1 VNPEIMTIP
10 DDSSSRSKSP
20 PFENDTILSF
30 SFPNADVRGAFV
42 KLGNSFVESLNN
54 HDYPPGVHQLLGE
67 CLAASALMAT
77 HLKQPSRLTM
87 QARGDGPLNL
97 LMAEATLHIPLA
109 NREAQDSTRLHQTLR
124 AFARYQQTPDFP
136 LENSPVPLSTLLGRS
151 QLAIT
156 LEPEEGQ
163 RYQGIVEISASRLE
177 DCLENYFLQSE
188 QLDTILRLATSG
200 DFACGLLL
208 QRLPSAEQIPAA
220 SSMDIWEELSIL
232 TRSLRS
238 DELTSLPGEAILHRL
253 YHQHNCR
260 VQPHQP
266 VAFSCTCSMQ
276 RTGMVLLQIDPREIA
291 DMLLEDG
298 EIVMDC
304 EFCSARYRF
313 DQSAID
319 QLNISQTATRH

>member
-1 VNPEIMTIP
+1 MANPV
-10 DDSSSRSKSP
+10 DDSSQPGSTS
-20 PFENDTILSF
+20 FENDTILSF
-30 SFPNADVRGAFV
+30 SFPDAAVRGAFV

-54 HDYPPGVHQLLGE
+54 HNYPSGVHQLLGE
-67 CLAASALMAT
+67 CLAASTLMAT

-87 QARGDGPLNL
+87 QARGDGPLSL
-97 LMAEATLHIPLA
+97 LMAETTLHIPLA
-109 NREAQDSTRLHQTLR
+109 NREVHDHTSPHQTMR
-124 AFARYQQTPDFP
+124 AFARYQQLTDLPGDK
-136 LENSPVPLSTLLGRS
+136 SPPPLSTLLGRA

-163 RYQGIVEISASRLE
+163 RYQGIVEISATRLE
-177 DCLENYFLQSE
+177 DCLANYFLQSE
-188 QLDTILRLATSG
+188 QLDTTLRLATSG

-208 QRLPSAEQIPAA
+208 QRLPGEARNVSASTDA
-220 SSMDIWEELSIL
+220 WEELAILARSI
-232 TRSLRS
+232 SS
-238 DELTSLPGEAILHRL
+238 KELTSLPGESILHRL
-253 YHQHNCR
+253 FHQHTCR

-266 VAFSCTCSMQ
+266 VAFSCTCSRQ
-276 RTGMVLLQIDPREIA
+276 RTGRVLLQIDPREIA

-319 QLNISQTATRH
+319 QLSITQTATRH